1 MSILKRI
8 CLAAVATGVIC
19 VGVASAQSDPRDE
32 ASCRANPFPSCTRI
46 GEELR
51 FSMKTGRNTAPG
63 GAEPFWSVNGGPAT
77 VITHPSWQQNLQA
90 GWITPSASASGAS
103 YADADSGTYTYLA
116 TVWMEDDPYFFDKIA
131 LNLKLGADN
140 TIVAVRVNGVVVLT
154 GNGGSEDFKAANFDT
169 LGLPTALAS
178 QVFRKGCNIIEIET
192 YNSGGPTGLSV
203 GGQITAV
210 CSKCTSPRQTGIDL
224 PSS

>member
-8 CLAAVATGVIC
+8 CLAAVATGAIC
-19 VGVASAQSDPRDE
+19 VGVATAQPDPRDE
-32 ASCRANPFPSCTRI
+32 AACRNNPFPSCTRI

-103 YADADSGTYTYLA
+103 YADAPNGTYTYLA
-116 TVWMEDDPYFFDKIA
+116 TVWMEDDPYFFDKIVM
-131 LNLKLGADN
+131 NLKLGADN
-140 TIVAVRVNGVVVLT
+140 TIMEVRVNGNSVPIVR
-154 GNGGSEDFKAANFDT
+154 NGSSEDFKAANFD
-169 LGLPTALAS
+169 GLNLSAALAS
-178 QVFRKGCNIIEIET
+178 QLFRKGCNTIEIVT
-192 YNSGGPTGLSV
+192 HNQGDPGSPTGLSV
-203 GGQITAV
+203 GGQISAV
-210 CSKCTSPRQTGIDL
+210 CSKCTTPR
-224 PSS
+224 SAAAS